1 MNPDEYPDD
10 LVTLA
15 ERLRTGRPAPSVALR
30 RQIQEV
36 IVGAREFDAPD
47 PRRTT
52 TLIAAFG
59 AAGTLLLAAGAVI
72 TFL

>member
-10 LVTLA
+10 LAALA
-15 ERLRTGRPAPSVALR
+15 ERLRTGRPAPSVAVR
-30 RQIQEV
+30 RRLQDV
-36 IVGAREFDAPD
+36 ILGAGESDAPD

>member
-1 MNPDEYPDD
+1 MNPGEYPDD

-15 ERLRTGRPAPSVALR
+15 ERLRTDRPAPSVALR
-30 RQIQEV
+30 RRLQEV
-36 IVGAREFDAPD
+36 LGGAGELDPPA

-52 TLIAAFG
+52 GLIAAFG
-59 AAGTLLLAAGAVI
+59 TAGTLLLAAGAVI